1 MKRLPGFRYNHLLC
15 GCEPEL
21 RKTTAGHQD
30 ADRAIVSIDYSSVRL
45 PQCTY
50 YLPLWFQNLPTRRI
64 LPLAAFDDEPDVQKW
79 FGRKIRDEGGQ
90 RFHHQ
95 TGSLTS
101 TIREFRRLNRDPVA
115 RPAEATLSEDCMSR
129 LLSVNDGDIDIIH
142 FTSSVASGWELE
154 DTAEGG

>member
-1 MKRLPGFRYNHLLC
+1 
-15 GCEPEL
+15 
-21 RKTTAGHQD
+21 
-30 ADRAIVSIDYSSVRL
+30 
-45 PQCTY
+45 
-50 YLPLWFQNLPTRRI
+50 LPTRRI